1 MSRWDPTTWR
11 FDIDRLL
18 NRFVP
23 PPPWQHIPYPVAYFF
38 GHRKQ
43 KPRDIG
49 NVVPIFWAF
58 IGVFCAVSVIEVV
71 SERIPEFKHRG
82 APVIVGSFGAGAVLE
97 FYAIESPLAQP
108 RNFFFGQILA
118 AVLGMGICKLF
129 QLSAYFASIRW
140 VGGAVS
146 CATVTAI
153 MALTKTVHPPAGAT
167 ALLAVVDDQILRL
180 GWFFVPVVMLNCGIM
195 FAVALLINNIQ
206 RTFPSYWW
214 TPEDLRRQRQPEAG
228 AMSDEESKGGVVEEM
243 RTEDGSEQEH
253 EDSEV
258 IIRPGQLVLPRHI
271 YLTPEEVQLLEEIGN
286 RL

>member
-1 MSRWDPTTWR
+1 M
-11 FDIDRLL
+11 
-18 NRFVP
+18 
-23 PPPWQHIPYPVAYFF
+23 
-38 GHRKQ
+38 
-43 KPRDIG
+43 
-49 NVVPIFWAF
+49 
-58 IGVFCAVSVIEVV
+58 
-71 SERIPEFKHRG
+71 
-82 APVIVGSFGAGAVLE
+82 LE

-108 RNFFFGQILA
+108 RNFFIGQILA

-146 CATVTAI
+146 CATVTAV

-258 IIRPGQLVLPRHI
+258 IIRPGRLVLPRHI